1 MRYFLK
7 NLESPKKQ
15 QEDVHCEAN
24 GLECRSP
31 YRLTVYLAC
40 WLFSCIF
47 PIPPKDNINPKVI
60 LYVVKLAQGK
70 ALPLAPMFLDLVYYR
85 LDSIHKDSQHS
96 VGRYDIANQALL
108 VSHKSKKEPVTSL
121 AHVPIT
127 PNFDELIRKLGEK
140 FKIDLTSLL
149 LKGEDND
156 PTMMIE
162 GLTRAHDSVEGGRD
176 FSMLMDHLLVPTT
189 RELTEKSEKIT

>member
-1 MRYFLK
+1 MRYFFK
-7 NLESPKKQ
+7 NLESPKQQ
-15 QEDVHCEAN
+15 QEDVHCEEN
-24 GLECRSP
+24 SPECRSP

-60 LYVVKLAQGK
+60 LYVVKLAQ
-70 ALPLAPMFLDLVYYR
+70 D
-85 LDSIHKDSQHS
+85 
-96 VGRYDIANQALL
+96 QALL
-108 VSHKSKKEPVTSL
+108 VSHKSRKEPVTSL

-149 LKGEDND
+149 LKVQASSMPSTVDV
-156 PTMMIE
+156 
-162 GLTRAHDSVEGGRD
+162 SKSRD
-176 FSMLMDHLLVPTT
+176 TVVTAQG
-189 RELTEKSEKIT
+189 